1 MEKSYISQCM
11 AVSLARMEGN
21 GRLRTLRCVQ
31 GVNLCSNDYLGL
43 ALHEGLKAAVCN
55 AVQSSERVGSTGSRL
70 LSGHV
75 AAWGSLEEEFAAFAG
90 TEASLFFNSGFA
102 ANTGLLPA
110 LLQGGDVVFSDALNH
125 ASLIDG
131 IRLSGAQ
138 KEIYR
143 HGDMNALEDALRRH
157 SGGTGGRVI
166 VTESIFSMDGDHAPL
181 REIFQLAERYGAE
194 VIVDEAH
201 ATCTYGPGGRGL
213 AAEHGWEDRC
223 LAVVHTCSK
232 ALAGIGAFV
241 CGSKTLKAFLMNSAR
256 SFIFSTALPPYM
268 ALQIQAAL
276 RLASSM
282 EAERRHLA
290 SLAEDLRARLRGFNY
305 GCEVSHSQIV
315 PLIVG
320 SNQGALDLA
329 AALEQQGF
337 AVRAVRS
344 PSVPPGTERLRISL
358 TADLSA
364 EVIQNFIDAVISL
377 SAIGVA
383 HG

>member
-1 MEKSYISQCM
+1 M
-11 AVSLARMEGN
+11 AVSLAQMEAD

-31 GVNLCSNDYLGL
+31 GVNFCSNDYLGL
-43 ALHEGLKAAVCN
+43 ALHEGLKAAVGK
-55 AVQSSERVGSTGSRL
+55 AVQSCRRVGSTGSRL

-75 AAWGSLEEEFAAFAG
+75 AAWESLEEEFAAFAG

-110 LLQGGDVVFSDALNH
+110 LLRGGDVVFSDALNH

-138 KEIYR
+138 KEIYP
-143 HGDMNALEDALRRH
+143 HGDMNALEHALRRH

-181 REIFQLAERYGAE
+181 REIFQLAERYGVE

-201 ATCTYGPGGRGL
+201 ATCTCGPGGRGL

-256 SFIFSTALPPYM
+256 SFIFSTALPPSM

-290 SLAEDLRARLRGFNY
+290 SLAEDLRERLRGFNY

-364 EVIQNFIDAVISL
+364 DVIENFIDAVISL